1 MDVDARRWTHLR
13 RAIAVAWTLA
23 ILDAFVPR
31 AYAQAPEPPPQA
43 ETTPAIPS
51 PAPDLDG
58 PATGEPAPPGSTNA
72 LLPTRP
78 QEPRAAKAYAVFD
91 AYCARCHQTGKL
103 EEPMASGGLANILS
117 IDDLIRDPRAV
128 RPGLP
133 DASRLYDVMMTRH
146 APLDVYAG
154 RSEDAEPRP
163 EDIETIRQW
172 IKDTVPEVQSCA
184 ARKPIAGSEIEGLIR
199 DAQRIAGPEAKD
211 VRFVSL
217 AHLYN
222 ACATEAEIAGYR
234 QALTKLVN
242 SLSWANEAVELDPL
256 DSAGT
261 LLMFRMSKLG
271 WIGGHWDLVQRTYPK
286 ALLRGLPEDIRTASG
301 VAVPLVNGDW
311 LAAAVSD
318 TPLYYS
324 LLGLPSKLIDLAKM
338 NGVDIDQNV
347 KNATARRVAVRASAI
362 TRGNRLIERH
372 TGGRGGFWLVYDF
385 ATSTGDQDIFE
396 RPLGPKAT
404 ATVKAPFKPDQIRVM
419 FALPNGLFAY
429 GLYDAAGNRIDRVLP
444 GIEKPYRGQESAGLE
459 PGTRAGGNC
468 FACHT
473 SGLKSVRDDFRA
485 VALPETSTLGKDVRD
500 AALVL
505 YPSDSEMALLLSAD
519 IEKSRKAFVAAGIDP
534 ALTLGGEEI
543 VSALAR
549 RYRGEADLKAASA
562 EAGVATDVFISELAA
577 AKGAAAPLARRLQQ
591 GVLSRDE
598 LDRLFALLKG
608 ADAPS
613 ERASAGGFLRDVKAE
628 IGLSLWLDKQRPAAG
643 ELVTVKAEADSDCFM
658 TVVSVDADGKATVLF
673 PNDFETDN
681 LVPAGTTLSIPSAN
695 SPYQLRFKADGT
707 ETLLARCSTSPSPPT
722 GIEHDFERQ
731 RFTALGNWEN
741 FIQDTLETDAE
752 LRRNPD
758 KAARARAAKVQALSR
773 RQARGERLEQPRS
786 DTSPNKV
793 LRDGRAVIIIGNG

>member
-1 MDVDARRWTHLR
+1 MEIDARRWQLSC
-13 RAIAVAWTLA
+13 RAIAAAWAVGLLMA
-23 ILDAFVPR
+23 VPLPAR
-31 AYAQAPEPPPQA
+31 AQALVPPPEV
-43 ETTPAIPS
+43 ETTPSIPA

-58 PATGEPAPPGSTNA
+58 PAAADVTQPAAPVVTLPP
-72 LLPTRP
+72 RP

-91 AYCARCHQTGKL
+91 AYCARCHQTGKV

-117 IDDLIRDPRAV
+117 IDDLVRNPGAI

-154 RSEDAEPRP
+154 RGEDAEPRP
-163 EDIETIRQW
+163 DDIETIRQW
-172 IKDTVPEVQSCA
+172 IKETEPEVQSCR
-184 ARKPIAGSEIEGLIR
+184 ARKPIAASEFEGLIR

-222 ACATEAEIAGYR
+222 ACATDAEISAYR
-234 QALTKLVN
+234 QALTKLLN
-242 SLSWANEAVELDPL
+242 SLSWANEAVELDAL
-256 DSAGT
+256 DSTGT

-286 ALLRGLPEDIRTASG
+286 ALMRALPDDIRIASG

-311 LAAAVSD
+311 LAASVSD

-324 LLGLPSKLIDLAKM
+324 LLGLPSKLADLAKM
-338 NGVDIDQNV
+338 NGIDIDQNL
-347 KNATARRVAVRASAI
+347 KNATARRVAVRSSAI

-372 TGGRGGFWLVYDF
+372 TGGRGGFWLAYDF
-385 ATSTGDQDIFE
+385 ATSSADQDIFE

-473 SGLKSVRDDFRA
+473 SGLKSVRDDFRT

-500 AALVL
+500 AALAL
-505 YPSDSEMALLLSAD
+505 YPSDSEMVLLLSAD
-519 IEKSRKAFVAAGIDP
+519 IEKSRKAFAAAGIDP
-534 ALTLGGEEI
+534 ALMLGGEEI

-562 EAGVATDVFISELAA
+562 EAGVATDTFVSELTA
-577 AKGAAAPLARRLQQ
+577 AKGTAAPLARRLQQ
-591 GVLSRDE
+591 GVLPRDE

-613 ERASAGGFLRDVKAE
+613 ERAAAGGFLRDVKAE

-758 KAARARAAKVQALSR
+758 KAARARAAKAQAMSR
-773 RQARGERLEQPRS
+773 RQARGERLEQPRP
-786 DTSPNKV
+786 DTSPNKA
-793 LRDGRAVIIIGNG
+793 LRDGRAVIIIGSG